1 MALLCVFGVLN
12 RMDLGIYTLAAAM
25 AASILVVIVIF
36 FRLRP
41 PSPEGPPAA

>member
-12 RMDLGIYTLAAAM
+12 RMDLGIYTLAGAM
-25 AASILVVIVIF
+25 AASIIAVIVIF

-41 PSPEGPPAA
+41 PSPDGPPSA